1 MVESPSSAAPSS
13 LKSRRQFQSRARLV
27 VIGGGISGTSAAW
40 TAAREAV
47 KQGLDVETLLLE
59 KETVLGGKASA
70 IREDGWLFE
79 TGPLGYLD
87 NDPIVDELV
96 RGVGLEEERVPA
108 SDASSHRF
116 VFLDGRL
123 KEVASHPVRFLASGL
138 LSPRALLRAACEPFV
153 RAKRD
158 GLDESVWDFAARRL
172 GRDVA
177 DRLIHPMV
185 LGIFAGDAKRLS
197 LPSAFPIMAEL
208 ERDHGSLIRA
218 QLARSRARRRGTL
231 PPRRSSL
238 FSFRDGLETL
248 PRRLSERGS
257 FETRTACV
265 VLTVTRREEGFLVVL
280 EGGASIPADSVIV
293 ASEGFSAASLLAD
306 AAPDVSQALAEI
318 SYPPVYVIAL
328 GYGAEA
334 KRSIPR
340 GFGALIPRGAGFR
353 SLGVTWDGHLF
364 PGHNAEDG
372 LLVRVLLGGTFD
384 PEIAKLDE
392 NAAAAIAEG
401 EMQRLFA
408 LSVAPRFLRARLW
421 RQAIPQ
427 YELGHGARVQLVDEA
442 LARTPGLFLAGN
454 ALHGTAF
461 GKAAARGVAC
471 GERAI
476 VWLAGRAPKK

>member
-1 MVESPSSAAPSS
+1 MVESPSSAVP
-13 LKSRRQFQSRARLV
+13 SRARLV
-27 VIGGGISGTSAAW
+27 VVGGGISGTAAAW
-40 TAAREAV
+40 TAAKEAA
-47 KQGLDVETLLLE
+47 KRGLDVETLLLE

-79 TGPLGYLD
+79 TGPLGYL
-87 NDPIVDELV
+87 NNEPIVDELV
-96 RGVGLEEERVPA
+96 RGAGLEEELVQA
-108 SDASSHRF
+108 SDAAAHHRF

-123 KEVASHPVRFLASGL
+123 KEVASHPFRFLTSGL

-172 GRDVA
+172 GADVA
-177 DRLIHPMV
+177 DRFIHPMV
-185 LGIFAGDAKRLS
+185 LGVFAGDAKKLS

-218 QLARSRARRRGTL
+218 QIARSRARRRGTL
-231 PPRRSSL
+231 PPRRSTL

-248 PRRLSERGS
+248 PRRLSECGS
-257 FETRTACV
+257 FETRTACGV
-265 VLTVTRREEGFLVVL
+265 QTINQREEGFDVVL
-280 EGGASIPADSVIV
+280 EGGSSILADGVIV
-293 ASEGFSAASLLAD
+293 ASEGFSAASMLAD
-306 AAPDVSQALAEI
+306 AAPDVSRALAKL
-318 SYPPVYVIAL
+318 SYPPVYVVAL

-334 KRSIPR
+334 KTYIPR

-364 PGHNAEDG
+364 PGRNAEDG

-384 PEIAKLDE
+384 PDIANLDE
-392 NAAAAIAEG
+392 DAAAAIAEG
-401 EMQRLFA
+401 EMRRLFA
-408 LSVAPRFLRARLW
+408 LSTAPRFLRARLW

-427 YELGHGARVQLVDEA
+427 YELGHGARVKLIDEA
-442 LARTPGLFLAGN
+442 LERAPGLFLAGN

-471 GERAI
+471 GERA
-476 VWLAGRAPKK
+476 VDWLGGRAPKK

>member
-1 MVESPSSAAPSS
+1 MVESPSSAV
-13 LKSRRQFQSRARLV
+13 QSRARLV
-27 VIGGGISGTSAAW
+27 VVGGGISGTAAAW
-40 TAAREAV
+40 TAAKEAA
-47 KQGLDVETLLLE
+47 KRGLDVETLLLE

-79 TGPLGYLD
+79 TGPLGYL
-87 NDPIVDELV
+87 NNEPIMDELV
-96 RGVGLEEERVPA
+96 RGAGLEAELVPA
-108 SDASSHRF
+108 SDAASRRF

-123 KEVASHPVRFLASGL
+123 KEVAIHPLRFLTSGL
-138 LSPRALLRAACEPFV
+138 LSPKALLRAAWEPFV

-172 GRDVA
+172 GTDVA
-177 DRLIHPMV
+177 DRFIHPMV
-185 LGIFAGDAKRLS
+185 LGIFAGDAKKLS

-218 QLARSRARRRGTL
+218 QFARSRARRRGTL
-231 PPRRSSL
+231 PPRRSTL

-257 FETRTACV
+257 FETRTGCGV
-265 VLTVTRREEGFLVVL
+265 QTIKRREEGFDVVL
-280 EGGASIPADSVIV
+280 DGGSSIFADSVIV
-293 ASEGFSAASLLAD
+293 ASEGFSAASMLAD
-306 AAPDVSQALAEI
+306 AVPDVSRVLAKL
-318 SYPPVYVIAL
+318 SYPPVYVVAL

-334 KRSIPR
+334 KTHIPR

-364 PGHNAEDG
+364 PGRNAEDG

-384 PEIAKLDE
+384 PDIANLDE
-392 NAAAAIAEG
+392 DAAAAIAES
-401 EMQRLFA
+401 EMRRLFA
-408 LSVAPRFLRARLW
+408 LSTAPHFLRARLW

-427 YELGHGARVQLVDEA
+427 YELGHGAGAKLVDET

-471 GERAI
+471 GERA
-476 VWLAGRAPKK
+476 VDWLAGRAPKK